1 LPVAPR
7 GPADARAPA
16 RLTIAERPPRQL
28 RGAAGAGC
36 RVSRGGGAKA
46 LGAAMTGS
54 GAAGAGAESV
64 AEAIEPHIEA
74 SKKGCNGL
82 MTFTLEMAIG
92 AG

>member
-1 LPVAPR
+1 M
-7 GPADARAPA
+7 
-16 RLTIAERPPRQL
+16 
-28 RGAAGAGC
+28 
-36 RVSRGGGAKA
+36 
-46 LGAAMTGS
+46 GAAMTGS